1 MISSVAMGRTAWM
14 SSMASGCD
22 HVDHV
27 RTQLPY
33 ALFAAAVA
41 VAIGYLP
48 EALTDAPAWI
58 LLVIGAAAVI
68 IWTRMVGR
76 PVDATESER

>member
-1 MISSVAMGRTAWM
+1 
-14 SSMASGCD
+14 MASGCD

-41 VAIGYLP
+41 VFAGYLP

-58 LLVIGAAAVI
+58 LLVIGAAAIVFFM
-68 IWTRMVGR
+68 RVVGR
-76 PVDATESER
+76 PVDAEGPGR

>member
-1 MISSVAMGRTAWM
+1 
-14 SSMASGCD
+14 MASGCD

-33 ALFAAAVA
+33 ALFAAVVA
-41 VAIGYLP
+41 VFAGYLP

-58 LLVIGAAAVI
+58 LLAIGAAVI
-68 IWTRMVGR
+68 VVFMRVVGR
-76 PVDATESER
+76 PVDVPRPER